1 MGSQSCG
8 RLVPWKQRPGRL
20 STCLRL
26 GCISTETYGWN
37 PPRARPVNRRASER
51 RRFVT
56 FVNPAVS
63 LAVLP

>member
-37 PPRARPVNRRASER
+37 PPEQTGSTAAPVNGD
-51 RRFVT
+51 
-56 FVNPAVS
+56 VS
-63 LAVLP
+63 SLS